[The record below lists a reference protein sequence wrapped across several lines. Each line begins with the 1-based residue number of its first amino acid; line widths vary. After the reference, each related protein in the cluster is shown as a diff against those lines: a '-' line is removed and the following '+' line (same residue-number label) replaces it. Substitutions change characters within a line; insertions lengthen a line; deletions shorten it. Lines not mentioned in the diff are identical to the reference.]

1 MSRTLISILGGLGGM
16 FGWGVSD
23 FFANIA
29 SEKVGNFKTFFWSQ
43 LAGVLV
49 ILLFVI
55 GMAPSFAIPIP
66 FLGLTIFCGIAYTI
80 GYLLF
85 YKGFEI
91 GNVSVVSAVINI
103 QTLFVVL
110 ISYFIRGQPLTRLQ
124 IPAIALILIGVTLVS
139 VNFNQLR
146 KGTVSL
152 LVGVKET
159 LLSAVFFGILYWPLN
174 EFIVERVNWLAV
186 SFLIKVIA
194 LTIMVLHTKV
204 TKKSLQINNP
214 TSRFLVLLAA
224 VGSLEAL
231 AVLSTTF
238 GQSFG
243 DGIIVAPIASALTIV
258 TIGLA
263 VVFLKEKITKVQ
275 GLGILLTV
283 GGILM
288 TAV

>member
-1 MSRTLISILGGLGGM
+1 MNRTLISILGGLGGM
-16 FGWGVSD
+16 LGWGVSD
-23 FFANIA
+23 FFANSA
-29 SEKVGNFKTFFWSQ
+29 SEKVGNVKTFFWSQ
-43 LAGVLV
+43 LAGVLL
-49 ILLFVI
+49 IALFVI
-55 GMAPSFAIPIP
+55 DMAPSFAIPIT
-66 FLGLTIFCGIAYTI
+66 FLGLTVFCGIAYTV

-139 VNFNQLR
+139 VNFNQLK
-146 KGTVSL
+146 KGAVSL

-159 LLSAVFFGILYWPLN
+159 LLSSVFFGIFYWPLN
-174 EFIVERVNWLAV
+174 EFIVERVNWLTV
-186 SFLIKVIA
+186 SFLIKLIA
-194 LTIMVLHTKV
+194 LTIIVLHTKV
-204 TKKSLQINNP
+204 TKKSLQISKP

-224 VGSLEAL
+224 VGALEAL

-243 DGIIVAPIASALTIV
+243 DGIIVAPISSALTIV

-275 GLGILLTV
+275 GVGIFLTV
-283 GGILM
+283 GGIIM